1 MRFIYHKFKGA
12 KTVYYLNYPL
22 VLDIETSHNHN
33 EENPICWITSIQVKL
48 QDDVKIFRKPSD
60 LMEYLK
66 GLYEYYELDSFK
78 RLMIIVHNLSFDISY
93 LMPYLQ
99 CSFPYGLDE
108 ISLINKG
115 HKVTCYRQGGL
126 EFRDTYALVNKS
138 LASWGKSMNVEHLK
152 QEGLYDYEKIIYQD
166 DELTADEVLYDTHDI
181 LCLDECFKRQL
192 NIEGDTIASIPFTST
207 GYNRRRFRSSA
218 TKNKSYMNTFK
229 AGRIDERQFHN
240 ILYSFAGGYTHNNR
254 HLRDKIVVADIG
266 HNDFRSHYPT
276 QLRVSPLPFGPVFW
290 LYDPINHTRDHH
302 KRWTI
307 EGILNLWPEYS
318 SITTLWIEKA
328 ILKDNKISMPFMQF
342 AKMHNISE
350 GSVYTLDNGRIISF
364 SGGCLMYVDNYL
376 LKILSEQY
384 NIKGKII
391 EILASKNSFC
401 PSVLADTIDYY
412 FKGKS
417 DEKLRLKDIITD
429 FGEFSDAAFEQRNIL
444 QHVKAGLNGC
454 YGMFVQNPVYPEYDI
469 DYNNEDRPLKDIF
482 DPVINQHPDQYYLDK
497 YYSNRN
503 SFLPYIVGCFVTAAA
518 RYELYEYIAT
528 IGYENCLYCDTDSIF
543 YINSPE
549 VTERIEALNRKKHE
563 QAEKLGAYIT
573 TSAGEKIYYDVFE
586 QEEPCKAFKG
596 LHSKCYGVIQEEHG
610 EDILIATIAG
620 IPART
625 LIGKK
630 DSDLIYLTREEE
642 LCGITPAMKLED
654 PDIKCDPMKGLKNI
668 RERFMFH
675 INTGTYSKYLVE
687 RPRIEVIN
695 GHEIETAGGCII
707 QKLSEKSIKPMRGD
721 IDYDFEEFE
730 SEVIS
735 L

>member
-12 KTVYYLNYPL
+12 KTIYYLNYPL

-33 EENPICWITSIQVKL
+33 EEDPICWITSIQVKL
-48 QDDVKIFRKPSD
+48 QDDVYLFRRPSE
-60 LMEYLK
+60 LMDYLK
-66 GLYEYYELDSFK
+66 DLYEYYELDSFR

-138 LASWGKSMNVEHLK
+138 LASWGKAMNVEHLK

-166 DELTADEVLYDTHDI
+166 DELTADEILYDKHDI

-218 TKNKSYMNTFK
+218 VKNKSYMNTFR
-229 AGRIDERQFHN
+229 AGKIDERQFHN

-254 HLRDKIVVADIG
+254 HLRDKIVVADIA

-290 LYDPINHTRDHH
+290 LYDPKNHTRDH
-302 KRWTI
+302 KKKWSI

-318 SITTLWIEKA
+318 TITTLWIEKA
-328 ILKDNKISMPFMQF
+328 ILKDDNISMPFMQF

-364 SGGCLMYVDNYL
+364 TGGCLMYVDNYL

-384 NIKGKII
+384 NLKGKII
-391 EILASKNSFC
+391 EILACKNSYC

-417 DEKLRLKDIITD
+417 DEKIRLKDIINE
-429 FGEFSDAAFEQRNIL
+429 FGEFADAAFEQRNIL

-469 DYNNEDRPLKDIF
+469 DYNNEDRPLEDMF
-482 DPVINQHPDQYYLDK
+482 NPVINQHPDQYYLDK
-497 YYSNRN
+497 YYNNRN
-503 SFLPYIVGCFVTAAA
+503 SFLPYIVGCFITAAA
-518 RYELYEYIAT
+518 RYELYEYITA

-549 VTERIEALNRKKHE
+549 VSEHIEALNKKKHE

-630 DSDLIYLTREEE
+630 DNELIYLTREEE
-642 LCGITPAMKLED
+642 LCGITPAMKLEE

-707 QKLSEKSIKPMRGD
+707 QKLSEKSIKPMKEID
-721 IDYDFEEFE
+721 DYDFEEFE